1 MLATLLQ
8 VQNVEWH
15 SCPAQDFYAATAAVD
30 FLTFLYVVVFYQ
42 VRPGGV
48 PPDVMLM
55 QRLSRLVPRSCAST
69 VIRLFWLLNVCGSP
83 LLCLQSIVNSAR
95 SLQDISDE
103 RVVPLDYLLSL
114 IVLFMFLVLDR
125 VFYTLGSPLG
135 KV

>member
-1 MLATLLQ
+1 M
-8 VQNVEWH
+8 
-15 SCPAQDFYAATAAVD
+15 
-30 FLTFLYVVVFYQ
+30 
-42 VRPGGV
+42 
-48 PPDVMLM
+48 
-55 QRLSRLVPRSCAST
+55 
-69 VIRLFWLLNVCGSP
+69 
-83 LLCLQSIVNSAR
+83 LCLQSIVNSAR